1 MENKLST
8 IPTQVAGPP
17 TNLNRKFLFVVFSCF
32 LAVYAAKT
40 VVFDAK
46 RAKANLNMARIP
58 EKYPHRH
65 EKLLTNTNQQL
76 NLA

>member
-1 MENKLST
+1 MLCLFAF
-8 IPTQVAGPP
+8 VAIH
-17 TNLNRKFLFVVFSCF
+17 
-32 LAVYAAKT
+32 AAKT
-40 VVFDAK
+40 YVFVAK
-46 RAKANLNMARIP
+46 MRKNEWNKVRIP